1 MSVAAVAAPGATRA
15 RASFAS
21 ASSRRRVTPPESAF
35 SPRPGPTVRWARPL
49 RVSTPRRRLVSTNAE
64 RPDGPEKEGDDESDA
79 DLPLGMSRNTA
90 DLLNLLVVTGG
101 VRGSIAVVVG
111 AAVGINALGMIHPD
125 AQSTIHG
132 LEWALPVLLVDA
144 LVMLP
149 TWDLGEAAE
158 DAIDAGDRPLGKP
171 EKIRRALSRYQRE
184 EALSNPCRSMP
195 AWQDALVGFTARL
208 TDEMLDR
215 AVVLGFIAA
224 WVTDRAVEAG
234 AEPFDVEDPAKYFAV
249 VAAYAYLE
257 FRLRRAAKRQNQT
270 MRAFRVQ
277 RDEITGKQKMVPMDE
292 AELNEVMDGGKK
304 TSKDEASKSGAVEM
318 PRGLGGMR
326 LPSREGDS
334 SANDDAGSS
343 KKMPARVDEVKDEVL
358 EVLETIGET
367 SGAIGDDGKSGAR
380 DASSSST
387 ASSSSSTTPT
397 PPPMVMS
404 PGQIGASPVGS
415 LMFNASVKQFFDGFR
430 SRLTLVTQS
439 LCFVTAPGSNLWAP
453 VLGGFACDFL
463 FVLYQRLAMTRFFE
477 AAEVEKPSG
486 APPDEAL
493 IKKTQMTLLRR
504 DLDRRRRN
512 LAGRVMDAVDTS
524 EAVGAKEF
532 NVMMREV
539 VREVK
544 EAEGIEKE
552 GDALTKVLD
561 RIHAK
566 FTPAQLAE
574 MEEGE
579 AVAYMRQVLTEIR
592 EEINAEG
599 EDANEANEANES
611 TESKTSKTSGAA
623 EDESIAEETPS
634 SDETSDETSDV
645 ASADSESSEMEDEKG
660 GEKPTLTVA
669 DLSTL
674 AGSPDLPPPKSIWDQ
689 AREERRE
696 EMESAAAKAATE
708 EEEKDAEPLRGVN
721 PTWDALDSLTS
732 AVSDKLE
739 RESKDGRD

>member
-1 MSVAAVAAPGATRA
+1 M
-15 RASFAS
+15 
-21 ASSRRRVTPPESAF
+21 
-35 SPRPGPTVRWARPL
+35 
-49 RVSTPRRRLVSTNAE
+49 STNAE
-64 RPDGPEKEGDDESDA
+64 RPDGPQKEGGDGSDD

-132 LEWALPVLLVDA
+132 LEWALPVALVDA

-149 TWDLGEAAE
+149 KWDLDEAAE

-224 WVTDRAVEAG
+224 WVSDRAVEAG
-234 AEPFDVEDPAKYFAV
+234 AEPFAAEDPAKWFAV

-257 FRLRRAAKRQNQT
+257 FRLRRAAKRQKQT

-277 RDEITGKQKMVPMDE
+277 RDKITGKQKMVPMDE

-304 TSKDEASKSGAVEM
+304 KSKDETGSET
-318 PRGLGGMR
+318 PRGLGGIG
-326 LPSREGDS
+326 LPSRDGDS
-334 SANDDAGSS
+334 SAAKADAGDS

-358 EVLETIGET
+358 EVLENIGEP
-367 SGAIGDDGKSGAR
+367 SGASGDDSAEDPAGQSGAR
-380 DASSSST
+380 DASPSST
-387 ASSSSSTTPT
+387 ASSSSSSTP
-397 PPPMVMS
+397 PPAPPMVMS

-453 VLGGFACDFL
+453 VVGGFACDVL
-463 FVLYQRLAMTRFFE
+463 FILYQRLAMTRFFE

-493 IKKTQMTLLRR
+493 IKKTQMTLLKR
-504 DLDRRRRN
+504 DLERRRRN
-512 LAGRVMDAVDTS
+512 LAGQVMNAVDKS
-524 EAVGAKEF
+524 VAVGAKEF

-561 RIHAK
+561 RIHQK

-579 AVAYMRQVLTEIR
+579 AVAYMRKVLTEIR
-592 EEINAEG
+592 EEIKSKDAG
-599 EDANEANEANES
+599 VSEDANED
-611 TESKTSKTSGAA
+611 AA
-623 EDESIAEETPS
+623 EGVNEDASEADETTETETTSAVGDES
-634 SDETSDETSDV
+634 V
-645 ASADSESSEMEDEKG
+645 ASTNDASVDSEEGTKR
-660 GEKPTLTVA
+660 PLTVA

-674 AGSPDLPPPKSIWDQ
+674 AGSPDLPPAKSIWDE
-689 AREERRE
+689 AREERQE
-696 EMESAAAKAATE
+696 EIKKAAAKAATE
-708 EEEKDAEPLRGVN
+708 SPGGAGKEETAEEIDAEPLRGVN
-721 PTWDALDSLTS
+721 STWDALDALTS
-732 AVSDKLE
+732 AVSEKLE

>member
-1 MSVAAVAAPGATRA
+1 M
-15 RASFAS
+15 
-21 ASSRRRVTPPESAF
+21 
-35 SPRPGPTVRWARPL
+35 
-49 RVSTPRRRLVSTNAE
+49 STNAE
-64 RPDGPEKEGDDESDA
+64 RPDGPQKEGGDGPDD

-132 LEWALPVLLVDA
+132 LEWALPVALVDA

-149 TWDLGEAAE
+149 KWDLDEAAE

-234 AEPFDVEDPAKYFAV
+234 AEPFAAEDPAKWFAV

-257 FRLRRAAKRQNQT
+257 FRLRRAAKRQKQT

-277 RDEITGKQKMVPMDE
+277 RDKITGKQKMVPMDE

-304 TSKDEASKSGAVEM
+304 KTKDDTGSET
-318 PRGLGGMR
+318 PRGLGGIG
-326 LPSREGDS
+326 LPSRDGDS
-334 SANDDAGSS
+334 SAANDDAGGS
-343 KKMPARVDEVKDEVL
+343 KKMPQRVDEVKDEVL
-358 EVLETIGET
+358 EVLESIGET
-367 SGAIGDDGKSGAR
+367 SGASGDDSAEDPAGRSGAR
-380 DASSSST
+380 DAPPSST
-387 ASSSSSTTPT
+387 ASSSSTSPPP

-453 VLGGFACDFL
+453 VVGGFACDVL
-463 FVLYQRLAMTRFFE
+463 FILYQRLAMTRFFE

-493 IKKTQMTLLRR
+493 IKKTQMTLLKR
-504 DLDRRRRN
+504 DLERRRRN
-512 LAGRVMDAVDTS
+512 LAGQVMNAVDKS
-524 EAVGAKEF
+524 VAVGAKEF

-561 RIHAK
+561 RIHQK

-579 AVAYMRQVLTEIR
+579 AVAYMRKVLTEIR
-592 EEINAEG
+592 EEIKSKDAG
-599 EDANEANEANES
+599 VSEDASEADET
-611 TESKTSKTSGAA
+611 TETETTSAA
-623 EDESIAEETPS
+623 EDESVVAEAPS
-634 SDETSDETSDV
+634 SEPSTDD
-645 ASADSESSEMEDEKG
+645 ASVDSEEGK
-660 GEKPTLTVA
+660 KRPLTVA

-674 AGSPDLPPPKSIWDQ
+674 AGSPDLPPAKSIWDE
-689 AREERRE
+689 AREERQE
-696 EMESAAAKAATE
+696 EIKKAAAKAATE
-708 EEEKDAEPLRGVN
+708 SPAGAGKEETAEEKDAEPLRGVN
-721 PTWDALDSLTS
+721 STWDALDALTS
-732 AVSDKLE
+732 AVSEKLE

>member
-1 MSVAAVAAPGATRA
+1 
-15 RASFAS
+15 
-21 ASSRRRVTPPESAF
+21 
-35 SPRPGPTVRWARPL
+35 
-49 RVSTPRRRLVSTNAE
+49 VSTNAE
-64 RPDGPEKEGDDESDA
+64 RPDGPQKDGGDGSDDE
-79 DLPLGMSRNTA
+79 LPLGMSRNTA

-132 LEWALPVLLVDA
+132 LEWALPVALVDA

-149 TWDLGEAAE
+149 KWDLDEAAE

-234 AEPFDVEDPAKYFAV
+234 AEPFAAEDPAKWFAV

-257 FRLRRAAKRQNQT
+257 FRLRRAAKRQKQT

-277 RDEITGKQKMVPMDE
+277 RDTITGKQKMVPMDE

-304 TSKDEASKSGAVEM
+304 RSKDETGSET
-318 PRGLGGMR
+318 PRGLGGIG
-326 LPSREGDS
+326 LPSRDGDS
-334 SANDDAGSS
+334 SAANDDAGNS

-358 EVLETIGET
+358 EVLENIGET
-367 SGAIGDDGKSGAR
+367 SGTSGDDSAEDPAGESGAR
-380 DASSSST
+380 DASPSST
-387 ASSSSSTTPT
+387 ASSSSTTT
-397 PPPMVMS
+397 PPPPPTVMS

-453 VLGGFACDFL
+453 VVGGFACDVL
-463 FVLYQRLAMTRFFE
+463 FILYQRLAMTRFFE

-486 APPDEAL
+486 APPNEAL
-493 IKKTQMTLLRR
+493 IKKTQMTLLKR
-504 DLDRRRRN
+504 DLERRRRN
-512 LAGRVMDAVDTS
+512 LAGRVMNAVDKS
-524 EAVGAKEF
+524 VAVGAKEF

-561 RIHAK
+561 RIHQK

-579 AVAYMRQVLTEIR
+579 AVAYMREVLTEIR
-592 EEINAEG
+592 EEIKCKDAG
-599 EDANEANEANES
+599 VSEDANEDAKEDAKEDAADADEMPE
-611 TESKTSKTSGAA
+611 TETMRAA
-623 EDESIAEETPS
+623 EDESVVAESPS
-634 SDETSDETSDV
+634 SE
-645 ASADSESSEMEDEKG
+645 ASKDDASVDSEDGKRR
-660 GEKPTLTVA
+660 PLTVA

-674 AGSPDLPPPKSIWDQ
+674 AGSPDLPPAKSIWDE
-689 AREERRE
+689 AREERQE
-696 EMESAAAKAATE
+696 EIKKAAAKAATE
-708 EEEKDAEPLRGVN
+708 SPGGAGKEETEEEKDAEPLRGVN
-721 PTWDALDSLTS
+721 STWDALDALTS
-732 AVSDKLE
+732 AVSEKLE
-739 RESKDGRD
+739 RESKDGRDR

>member
-1 MSVAAVAAPGATRA
+1 M
-15 RASFAS
+15 
-21 ASSRRRVTPPESAF
+21 
-35 SPRPGPTVRWARPL
+35 
-49 RVSTPRRRLVSTNAE
+49 STNAE
-64 RPDGPEKEGDDESDA
+64 RPDGPQKEGGDGSDD

-132 LEWALPVLLVDA
+132 LEWALPVALVDA

-149 TWDLGEAAE
+149 KWDLDEAAE

-224 WVTDRAVEAG
+224 WVSDRAVEAG
-234 AEPFDVEDPAKYFAV
+234 AEPFAAEDPAKWFAV

-257 FRLRRAAKRQNQT
+257 FRLRRAAKRQKQT

-277 RDEITGKQKMVPMDE
+277 RDKITGKQKMVPMDE

-304 TSKDEASKSGAVEM
+304 KSKDETGSET
-318 PRGLGGMR
+318 PRGLGGIG
-326 LPSREGDS
+326 LPSRDGDS
-334 SANDDAGSS
+334 SAAKADAGDS

-358 EVLETIGET
+358 EVLENIGEP
-367 SGAIGDDGKSGAR
+367 SGASGDDSAEDPAGQSGAR
-380 DASSSST
+380 DASPSST
-387 ASSSSSTTPT
+387 ASSSSSSTP
-397 PPPMVMS
+397 PPAPPMVMS

-453 VLGGFACDFL
+453 VVGGFACDVL
-463 FVLYQRLAMTRFFE
+463 FILYQRLAMTRFFE

-493 IKKTQMTLLRR
+493 IKKTQMTLLKR
-504 DLDRRRRN
+504 DLERRRRN
-512 LAGRVMDAVDTS
+512 LAGQVMNAVDKS
-524 EAVGAKEF
+524 VAVGAKEF

-561 RIHAK
+561 RIHQK

-579 AVAYMRQVLTEIR
+579 AVAYMRKVLTEIR
-592 EEINAEG
+592 EEIKSKDAG
-599 EDANEANEANES
+599 VSEDANED
-611 TESKTSKTSGAA
+611 AA
-623 EDESIAEETPS
+623 EGVNEDASEADETTETETTSAVGDES
-634 SDETSDETSDV
+634 V
-645 ASADSESSEMEDEKG
+645 ASTNDASVDSEEGTKR
-660 GEKPTLTVA
+660 PLTVA

-674 AGSPDLPPPKSIWDQ
+674 AGSPDLPPAKSIWDE
-689 AREERRE
+689 AREERQE
-696 EMESAAAKAATE
+696 EIKKAAAKAATE
-708 EEEKDAEPLRGVN
+708 SPGGAGKEETAEEFDAEPLRGVN
-721 PTWDALDSLTS
+721 STWDALDALTS
-732 AVSDKLE
+732 AVSEKLE